1 MPLDANTE
9 RQTGFDSLREVLSYV
24 ETLHAHEL
32 GFIGSRMNWFAIA
45 ESFLFG
51 AYATIATD
59 PARLR
64 AVEHAAAGTATT
76 HPAVAATT
84 SFLLLALPIVG
95 LTFAVVAWVSV
106 RAAGRVLT
114 ELDRFRGDLL
124 LLCNEQFKA
133 QGRPPIPVV
142 GNAGQR
148 KTYQFNGA
156 RPLAGTNWQGRL
168 PQWVLPLLM
177 AAVWAWLLLSRFNL
191 IGNLRLP

>member
-1 MPLDANTE
+1 MPTE
-9 RQTGFDSLREVLSYV
+9 LLPQQPSGFDSLRDVLGYV

-32 GFIGSRMNWFAIA
+32 GFIGSRMTWFAIA

-59 PARLR
+59 PVRLR
-64 AVEHAAAGTATT
+64 AAEAARIATATT
-76 HPAVAATT
+76 HPAVSTTT
-84 SFLLLALPIVG
+84 SFLLLALPVVG
-95 LTFAVVAWVSV
+95 LAFAVVAWISV

-124 LLCNEQFKA
+124 LQCNAQFLA
-133 QGRPPIPVV
+133 QGRQPIPVV
-142 GNAGQR
+142 GDAAQR
-148 KTYQFNGA
+148 HAYQSRGK

-177 AAVWAWLLLSRFNL
+177 AAVWAWMLLSRFNL
-191 IGNLRLP
+191 VRLP